1 MKIYIFDTL
10 KNKIFKSST
19 LMTWF
24 SFSSKILNILFV
36 LPLILKN
43 FNENELSVYFLFIT
57 IIATSNLLDFGFKS
71 TFVRVFSFANAGLD
85 SLDIIK
91 DKPKVSNYGI
101 NWSLTERIFSSMKK
115 IYIVI
120 SIMLILILSTFG
132 TFLVTKSINLNL
144 NPDSLWVAWIVI
156 VITTAIGFYGKVY
169 VCYLEGFNQIALIR
183 KVEGYFSFITVFSK
197 LVVLYYWPNIL
208 ALIIVEKIWIIIN
221 LYRNIYLSKNINEN
235 KISTFKS
242 WGSDI
247 TFRKK
252 LFSLAW
258 KNGMSSFLTI
268 GLTNFTG
275 LIYAQ
280 IGNTS
285 SVNSYL
291 FALRILNLLRDFSKG
306 PFYSKIPLLS
316 KLRAEGKIS
325 ELVLISKR
333 NMTLSNGIFLIGSLL
348 IGVFSNNLL
357 NLISSNVNFIDY
369 DIWILLSIA
378 YIIQR
383 YSGMHMQLYLT
394 TNHII
399 SHIVDLVSGI
409 IFIIFTLIC
418 FGNLGLYS
426 IPISMIISYLC
437 FSTWV
442 SAKISLKSIK
452 QTFWEFDRINFFL
465 FLIITSIQIIISFV

>member
-1 MKIYIFDTL
+1 MKIYTFDAL
-10 KNKIFKSST
+10 KNRIFKSST

-24 SFSSKILNILFV
+24 SFSSKVLNILFV

-57 IIATSNLLDFGFKS
+57 IVATSNLLDFGFKS

-85 SLDIIK
+85 SIDIIK
-91 DKPKVSNYGI
+91 NKSKASNYGI
-101 NWSLTERIFSSMKK
+101 NWNLTERIFSSMKK
-115 IYIVI
+115 IYMLI
-120 SIMLILILSTFG
+120 SITLILILSTFG
-132 TFLVTKSINLNL
+132 TFLVTKSINLDL

-169 VCYLEGFNQIALIR
+169 VCYLEGFNHIALIR

-221 LYRNIYLSKNINEN
+221 LLRNIYLSKNINEN

-242 WGSDI
+242 LGSDY

-258 KNGMSSFLTI
+258 KNGISSFLTI

-280 IGNTS
+280 IGNIS

-291 FALRILNLLRDFSKG
+291 LALRILNLLRDFSKG
-306 PFYSKIPLLS
+306 PYYS
-316 KLRAEGKIS
+316 
-325 ELVLISKR
+325 
-333 NMTLSNGIFLIGSLL
+333 
-348 IGVFSNNLL
+348 
-357 NLISSNVNFIDY
+357 
-369 DIWILLSIA
+369 
-378 YIIQR
+378 
-383 YSGMHMQLYLT
+383 
-394 TNHII
+394 
-399 SHIVDLVSGI
+399 
-409 IFIIFTLIC
+409 
-418 FGNLGLYS
+418 
-426 IPISMIISYLC
+426 
-437 FSTWV
+437 
-442 SAKISLKSIK
+442 
-452 QTFWEFDRINFFL
+452 
-465 FLIITSIQIIISFV
+465 